1 MVSHEHPGMATPAVA
16 PANLPEPEKES
27 LAVVIALEDRLPAIA
42 PRHHMIDR
50 PRILVPQRPRHAARI
65 RGFKQRLRRM
75 LKCDTK

>member
-50 PRILVPQRPRHAARI
+50 PRILVSQRPRHTARI
-65 RGFKQRLRRM
+65 RRFKQRSRKM
-75 LKCDTK
+75 LKCDT